1 MYPEIIITDDMKSRA
16 KDKYNQIKVDPTRD
30 KRQFASEGKRLLY
43 GYLGEMIVMEY
54 YGVGDVDDYE
64 YDIVLGD
71 YKTDIKSISCKFKP
85 PPNYLA
91 TVNSCE
97 IEGDHRQDAD
107 IYMFVR
113 IQEDCKVAWLVGYI
127 ECERFFE
134 MSKFINKGETY
145 HGMIFEKANMNVL
158 PIKDLH
164 RIQ

>member
-1 MYPEIIITDDMKSRA
+1 MKSRA
-16 KDKYNQIKVDPTRD
+16 KDKYNQIKLDPTRD

-127 ECERFFE
+127 E
-134 MSKFINKGETY
+134 
-145 HGMIFEKANMNVL
+145 
-158 PIKDLH
+158 
-164 RIQ
+164 

>member
-1 MYPEIIITDDMKSRA
+1 MYPEIRITEDMKIRA
-16 KDKYNQIKVDPTRD
+16 KDKYNNIRLDPTRD
-30 KRQFASEGKRLLY
+30 KRQFASEGRRLLY

-64 YDIVLGD
+64 YDIVLGE

-85 PPNYLA
+85 PLNYLA
-91 TVNSCE
+91 SVNSCE

-113 IQEDCKVAWLVGYI
+113 IREDCEVAWLVGFI
-127 ECERFFE
+127 ECERFFS
-134 MSKFINKGETY
+134 MSKFLNKGETY
-145 HGMIFEKANMNVL
+145 HGMTFDKANMNVL
-158 PIKDLH
+158 PIRNLH

>member
-16 KDKYNQIKVDPTRD
+16 KDKYNQIKLDPTRD

-85 PPNYLA
+85 PLNYLA

-113 IQEDCKVAWLVGYI
+113 IHEDCKVAWIVGYI

-145 HGMIFEKANMNVL
+145 HGMTFEKANMNVL

-164 RIQ
+164 RVQ

>member
-16 KDKYNQIKVDPTRD
+16 KDKYNKIKLDPTRD
-30 KRQFASEGKRLLY
+30 KRQFASEGRRLLY

-64 YDIVLGD
+64 YDIILGD

-113 IQEDCKVAWLVGYI
+113 IREDCKVAWLVGYI

-145 HGMIFEKANMNVL
+145 HGMTFEKANMNVL

-164 RIQ
+164 RVQ

>member
-1 MYPEIIITDDMKSRA
+1 MKSRA
-16 KDKYNQIKVDPTRD
+16 KDKYNQIKLDPTRD
-30 KRQFASEGKRLLY
+30 KRQFASEGRRLLY

-54 YGVGDVDDYE
+54 YGVGDIDDYE
-64 YDIVLGD
+64 YDIILGD

-85 PPNYLA
+85 PLNYLA

-113 IQEDCKVAWLVGYI
+113 IREDCKVAWLVGYI

-145 HGMIFEKANMNVL
+145 HGMTFEKANMNVL

>member
-16 KDKYNQIKVDPTRD
+16 KDKYNQIKLDPTRD

-85 PPNYLA
+85 PLNYLA
-91 TVNSCE
+91 SVNSCE

-113 IQEDCKVAWLVGYI
+113 IREDCKVAWLVGYI
-127 ECERFFE
+127 ECDRFFE

-145 HGMIFEKANMNVL
+145 HGMTFEKANMNVL
-158 PIKDLH
+158 PIKNLH
-164 RIQ
+164 RVQ

>member
-1 MYPEIIITDDMKSRA
+1 MKARA
-16 KDKYNQIKVDPTRD
+16 KAKYNKIQLDSTRD
-30 KRQFASEGKRLLY
+30 KRQFASEGRRLLY

-54 YGVGDVDDYE
+54 YGVGDIDDYE
-64 YDIVLGD
+64 YDIILGD

-85 PPNYLA
+85 PLNYLA

-97 IEGDHRQDAD
+97 IDGDHRQDAD

-113 IQEDCKVAWLVGYI
+113 IREDCKVAWLVGYV

-145 HGMIFEKANMNVL
+145 HGMTFEKANMNVL

-164 RIQ
+164 RVQ